1 MPDYDSE
8 LQKIMEAVDRQG
20 HDEEGSPEGS
30 GHQLGDADKDVQGRD
45 GQYGSPYE
53 SLQSAPL

>member
-1 MPDYDSE
+1 
-8 LQKIMEAVDRQG
+8 MEAVDRQG
-20 HDEEGSPEGS
+20 HDEEGSPEVS

-53 SLQSAPL
+53 SLQSTPL